1 MDRQHDEHHRPRG
14 RVVPAQPTGSTPGA
28 PPDAQVER
36 LRQLCRDPTTP
47 LQRIDAAYVETIK
60 PELAARAWELYQQY
74 GRGVIVIDFG
84 TTDLRHMASDDV
96 IHSYYV
102 SEALRR
108 KLGLVCPAALRN
120 ALQDYDPQHEMLIVV
135 HHATAPHF
143 FRLNRFDQRE

>member
-1 MDRQHDEHHRPRG
+1 
-14 RVVPAQPTGSTPGA
+14 
-28 PPDAQVER
+28 VER

-74 GRGVIVIDFG
+74 GRGVIVIDVG

-120 ALQDYDPQHEMLIVV
+120 ALQDDDPQHEMLISSTMISRRAFSASTGSISVSSIR
-135 HHATAPHF
+135 TTRCPTPHPPS
-143 FRLNRFDQRE
+143 RSSVDARIV